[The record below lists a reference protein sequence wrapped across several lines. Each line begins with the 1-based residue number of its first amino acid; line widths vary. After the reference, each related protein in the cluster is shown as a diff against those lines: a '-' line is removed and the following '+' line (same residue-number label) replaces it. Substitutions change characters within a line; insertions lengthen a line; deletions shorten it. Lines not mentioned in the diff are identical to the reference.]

1 MEIKGLLMNSR
12 YTVIGSEGG
21 KNTKYRITCKV
32 CSEDTELYGKFFS
45 ISRPQLKLLEGGL
58 FCGCKRDYRYS
69 EYQNKILLD
78 RKAQEL
84 NMEVIT
90 GKEIKAISKV
100 NFRCLCESQ
109 GYKSCNVRS
118 FLKKEGNGCKYCN
131 NGDPAFM
138 GKVATAI
145 KSLEGKGTYYNFK
158 YDPFLKHYRFRCKVC
173 EKDEMYL
180 DNLCNGEFTS
190 SLGNLRKGAK
200 PCRCATNHRHTE
212 EQYLHMCEKVS
223 SEGFSVKGLCSPF
236 IGRESKI
243 DYTCPKGNLNKSS
256 INNYLKGKRCKCCSE
271 TGFDPEKEGN
281 LYVVRWYKEGNE
293 PFIKIGI
300 TNLEVIERVKTQWSK
315 SGKSYSYE
323 VLHVLK
329 SDGYKIQ
336 YLENKLKQTLPCG
349 CVSKKVFP
357 DGYTETLPVS
367 YLSIIMEI
375 IGD

>member
-1 MEIKGLLMNSR
+1 MEIKGLLLNSR
-12 YTVIGSEGG
+12 YTAVGSESG
-21 KNTKYRITCKV
+21 KNTRYHITCKV

-58 FCGCKRDYRYS
+58 FCGCKKDYRYS
-69 EYQNKILLD
+69 ERQNKVLLD

-100 NFRCLCESQ
+100 NFRCLCGSQ

-131 NGDPAFM
+131 NGDTAFM
-138 GKVATAI
+138 GKVAAAI
-145 KSLEGKGTYYNFK
+145 ESLEGKGTYYNFR
-158 YDPFLKHYRFRCKVC
+158 YDPVLKHYRFRCRVC
-173 EKDEMYL
+173 DEDEMCL
-180 DNLCNGEFTS
+180 NNLCNGEFTS
-190 SLGNLRKGAK
+190 NLGNLRKGAK
-200 PCRCATNHRHTE
+200 PCRCAQSHRYTA
-212 EQYLHMCEKVS
+212 EQYLYMCEKVS
-223 SEGFSVKGLCSPF
+223 STGFSVKGLSSTF
-236 IGRESKI
+236 TGSESKI
-243 DYTCPKGNLNKSS
+243 SYTCPKGNLCSGS
-256 INNYLKGKRCKCCSE
+256 INNYLRGRRCKCCSV

-300 TNLEVIERVKTQWSK
+300 TNLEAIERVRTQWSK

-336 YLENKLKQTLPCG
+336 SLENKLKQTLPCG
-349 CVSKKVFP
+349 YVSKEVFP